1 MHKEDINKVK
11 SAHSD
16 YVFNTL
22 GHVVEKDNYPVS
34 KNVSFTVEDCELAY
48 VKQEHY
54 RVSLQNE
61 TTTFEELKY
70 KFAAQN
76 LLLKSIKEVVDE
88 DSYNRLVSGMQ
99 IELWRKDE
107 MVVTKGERGDKL
119 YFVSEGKV
127 ACFENLDGPST

>member
-1 MHKEDINKVK
+1 MLYKGSVCSLPKHIATHDELHKEDINKVK

-16 YVFNTL
+16 YVFNTI

-61 TTTFEELKY
+61 TTTFEELK
-70 KFAAQN
+70 
-76 LLLKSIKEVVDE
+76 
-88 DSYNRLVSGMQ
+88 
-99 IELWRKDE
+99 
-107 MVVTKGERGDKL
+107 
-119 YFVSEGKV
+119 
-127 ACFENLDGPST
+127 